1 MNLDRIQDSH
11 VPSLARSAGMLQA
24 LKVCVLSFYI
34 YFISLPLQETM
45 EKLTW
50 LASERRLCGEGD
62 SEEDNSPNSPNSPT
76 SPTSPISQ
84 NSQEE
89 NSEDEEDGALKGEE
103 LEPGEG
109 EAEAEAEGE
118 AEGEGEGGKLPEEDA
133 PQEDD
138 PPQNSGK
145 AAGRGRGPFSR

>member
-1 MNLDRIQDSH
+1 
-11 VPSLARSAGMLQA
+11 
-24 LKVCVLSFYI
+24 
-34 YFISLPLQETM
+34 M

-62 SEEDNSPNSPNSPT
+62 SEEDNSPNSPT

-89 NSEDEEDGALKGEE
+89 NSEDEDDGGLKGEE
-103 LEPGEG
+103 LE
-109 EAEAEAEGE
+109 AT
-118 AEGEGEGGKLPEEDA
+118 EGEGGKLPEGDA

-138 PPQNSGK
+138 PPQISGK
-145 AAGRGRGPFSR
+145 GVGRGRGQCSR

>member
-1 MNLDRIQDSH
+1 
-11 VPSLARSAGMLQA
+11 
-24 LKVCVLSFYI
+24 
-34 YFISLPLQETM
+34 M

-62 SEEDNSPNSPNSPT
+62 SEEDNSPNSPT

-89 NSEDEEDGALKGEE
+89 NSEDEEDGAIKGEE
-103 LEPGEG
+103 LEPT
-109 EAEAEAEGE
+109 
-118 AEGEGEGGKLPEEDA
+118 EGEGGKLPEGDA

-138 PPQNSGK
+138 PPQISGK
-145 AAGRGRGPFSR
+145 GAGRGRGLFSG

>member
-1 MNLDRIQDSH
+1 
-11 VPSLARSAGMLQA
+11 
-24 LKVCVLSFYI
+24 
-34 YFISLPLQETM
+34 M

-62 SEEDNSPNSPNSPT
+62 SEEDNSPNSPT

-84 NSQEE
+84 NSQED
-89 NSEDEEDGALKGEE
+89 NSEDEEDGGLKGEE
-103 LEPGEG
+103 LEPT
-109 EAEAEAEGE
+109 
-118 AEGEGEGGKLPEEDA
+118 EGEGGKLPEEDA

-145 AAGRGRGPFSR
+145 GAGRGRGLFSRLELVFLLYLCGSPACGAVYSDYYNKCINLFTFGRSWSPPTPQS